1 MSIGPYN
8 GWTAEERL
16 ATLPRLRAALRSGL
30 LQRPAY
36 CSICGFRD
44 GSDPTGSNYTTW
56 HDERYDILAPYAVC
70 RRDHST
76 LHRRFER
83 PRPWLRL
90 VTTFGDGTKWFEML
104 AMDPASMTSL
114 FRETY
119 PNGLP
124 YPEDVSGGLF

>member
-30 LQRPAY
+30 LQRPTH

-56 HDERYDILAPYAVC
+56 HDERYDILAPYGVC

-90 VTTFGDGTKWFEML
+90 IAAHGEERSWFRML
-104 AMDPASMTSL
+104 SLDPASMTRPFL
-114 FRETY
+114 ETY
-119 PNGLP
+119 MWGLP
-124 YPEDVSGGLF
+124 PPP